1 MQSAIFG
8 RMLYF
13 LSQGSNLGDRSE
25 NFRLAIRAL
34 QSLGEVKALSPIYES
49 EPWGFESEY
58 WFWNMVLAIESKL
71 GPEDFLSAILEIE
84 KEMGRNRS
92 AQSGYSSRIIDI
104 DLLSVESLSRKS
116 RLLELP
122 HPRLA
127 ERRFVLAPWAD
138 IAPDYIV
145 PFWEKS
151 VATLLA
157 ECPDTTICRKLKDA
171 PIYSH

>member
-8 RMLYF
+8 HMLYF

-25 NFRLAIRAL
+25 NFRRAIMAMK
-34 QSLGEVKALSPIYES
+34 SLGTIQSLSPIYES
-49 EPWGFESEY
+49 EPWGFESED
-58 WFWNMVLAIESKL
+58 WFWNMVVALESKL
-71 GPEDFLSAILEIE
+71 GPEDLLSAILEIE

-92 AQSGYSSRIIDI
+92 AKSGYSSRIIDI
-104 DLLSVESLSRKS
+104 DLLSTENLIQKS
-116 RLLELP
+116 PLLELP

-127 ERRFVLAPWAD
+127 ERRFVLEPWAD
-138 IAPDYIV
+138 ISPLYIV
-145 PFWEKS
+145 PVWNKS

-157 ECPDTTICRKLKDA
+157 ECADTTLCRKLEDA

>member
-13 LSQGSNLGDRSE
+13 LSQGSNLGDRIE
-25 NFRLAIRAL
+25 NFRAAIHAL
-34 QSLGEVKALSPIYES
+34 QSLVEIKALSPIYES
-49 EPWGFESEY
+49 EPWGFESED

-71 GPEDFLSAILEIE
+71 GPEDLLSAILEIE

-104 DLLSVESLSRKS
+104 DLLSTENLILKNP
-116 RLLELP
+116 LLELP

-138 IAPDYIV
+138 IAPNYIV
-145 PFWEKS
+145 PVWEKS
-151 VATLLA
+151 VAALLA
-157 ECPDTTICRKLKDA
+157 GCRDTTICRKLKDA